1 MLVDLSQVAENGLDL
16 NVESNEMDGI
26 HDLGGKAGFGKV
38 EVEEDEPYF
47 HEPWESRVFSMVI
60 NLGDNTDRFRHAVER
75 IDPISYLSD
84 TYYGRWLGGL
94 ETKLVEDGFV
104 TQEEIREH
112 MLAKGIADE
121 GRVAAR
127 PSKHISKEKK
137 PQNSEQQANA
147 SSPASS
153 EPLFQVGQTVRAV
166 PTGSDGHTRL
176 PAYVRAKKGEIVAQ
190 HGEWVFPDSHAHWL
204 GEMPQH
210 LYTVAFSGS
219 ELWGSHLEEKTE
231 VRIDLFETYLME
243 LQDE

>member
-1 MLVDLSQVAENGLDL
+1 MLVDLSQVAENGFGL
-16 NVESNEMDGI
+16 NRESNLMDGI
-26 HDLGGKAGFGKV
+26 HDLGGKAGFGRV
-38 EVEEDEPYF
+38 EAEEDEPYF

-127 PSKHISKEKK
+127 PSKHISKEK
-137 PQNSEQQANA
+137 
-147 SSPASS
+147 
-153 EPLFQVGQTVRAV
+153 F
-166 PTGSDGHTRL
+166 RL
-176 PAYVRAKKGEIVAQ
+176 
-190 HGEWVFPDSHAHWL
+190 
-204 GEMPQH
+204 
-210 LYTVAFSGS
+210 
-219 ELWGSHLEEKTE
+219 
-231 VRIDLFETYLME
+231 
-243 LQDE
+243 

>member
-1 MLVDLSQVAENGLDL
+1 MAENGVGL
-16 NVESNEMDGI
+16 NRESSVMDGI

-38 EVEEDEPYF
+38 ETEKDEPYF
-47 HEPWESRVFSMVI
+47 HEYWESRVFSMTI

-84 TYYGRWLGGL
+84 TDYGRWLGGL
-94 ETKLVEDGFV
+94 ETKLVEDGLI
-104 TQEEIREH
+104 TQEEISEH
-112 MLAKGIADE
+112 MLANGISDE

-127 PSKHISKEKK
+127 PSERISKEKK
-137 PQNSEQQANA
+137 PQNSEQRDNA
-147 SSPASS
+147 SRPAST
-153 EPLFQVGQTVRAV
+153 EPRFYVGQTVKAV

-176 PAYVRAKKGEIVAQ
+176 PAYVRGKKGEIVAQ
-190 HGEWVFPDSHAHWL
+190 HGKWVFPDSHAHWL
-204 GEMPQH
+204 GEMPQQ

-219 ELWGSHLEEKTE
+219 ELWGSHLEEETE

>member
-1 MLVDLSQVAENGLDL
+1 MLVDLSQVAENGLGL
-16 NVESNEMDGI
+16 NRESILMDGI

-38 EVEEDEPYF
+38 EAEEDEPYF

-153 EPLFQVGQTVRAV
+153 EPLFQVGQAVRAV
-166 PTGSDGHTRL
+166 PTGS
-176 PAYVRAKKGEIVAQ
+176 E
-190 HGEWVFPDSHAHWL
+190 
-204 GEMPQH
+204 
-210 LYTVAFSGS
+210 
-219 ELWGSHLEEKTE
+219 
-231 VRIDLFETYLME
+231 
-243 LQDE
+243 